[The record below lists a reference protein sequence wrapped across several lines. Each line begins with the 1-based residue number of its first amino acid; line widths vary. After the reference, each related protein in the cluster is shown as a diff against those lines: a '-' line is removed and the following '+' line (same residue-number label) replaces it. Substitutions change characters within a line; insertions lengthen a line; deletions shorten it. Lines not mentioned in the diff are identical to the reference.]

1 MPGEQYISI
10 DLVLV
15 TTCNDSNAS
24 PNCMCDSGVAC
35 VTSLSPTRIQLHFAG
50 GPMVACCYRLHVL

>member
-15 TTCNDSNAS
+15 TNDSNAS

-35 VTSLSPTRIQLHFAG
+35 FTSLSLTRIQLHFAG
-50 GPMVACCYRLHVL
+50 GPMVTCCYRLHVL

>member
-15 TTCNDSNAS
+15 TNDSNAS

-35 VTSLSPTRIQLHFAG
+35 VISLSPNRIQLHFAG
-50 GPMVACCYRLHVL
+50 VPMVACCI